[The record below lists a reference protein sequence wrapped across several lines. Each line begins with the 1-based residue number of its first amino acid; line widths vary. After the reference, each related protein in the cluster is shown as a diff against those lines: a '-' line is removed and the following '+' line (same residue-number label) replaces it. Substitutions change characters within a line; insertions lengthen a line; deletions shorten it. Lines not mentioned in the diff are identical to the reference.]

1 MHLTDEEL
9 LAPTEAQQVHLAGC
23 NLCSQRYENL
33 MAMREQL
40 QAIPSK
46 QMPNRNWAEV
56 FAHYQPPESTDNKV
70 VKLNAKPSDKKF
82 WYLAMPSMAAS
93 LLAVALL
100 VNVYMNH
107 QARPTEIEGQIAI
120 LINQTNMLQAQ
131 LLEAGGSQA
140 GRSVQLASVRYQM
153 NQIDST
159 IQTAYLANESEQV
172 ILALWQSKVSLLQR
186 LVEQSTQTK
195 VLKV

>member
-1 MHLTDEEL
+1 
-9 LAPTEAQQVHLAGC
+9 
-23 NLCSQRYENL
+23 
-33 MAMREQL
+33 
-40 QAIPSK
+40 
-46 QMPNRNWAEV
+46 
-56 FAHYQPPESTDNKV
+56 
-70 VKLNAKPSDKKF
+70 
-82 WYLAMPSMAAS
+82 MAAS
-93 LLAVALL
+93 LLAVVLL
-100 VNVYMNH
+100 VNVHMNH

-140 GRSVQLASVRYQM
+140 GRSVQLASVRYQ
-153 NQIDST
+153 IDST

>member
-1 MHLTDEEL
+1 
-9 LAPTEAQQVHLAGC
+9 
-23 NLCSQRYENL
+23 

-70 VKLNAKPSDKKF
+70 LKLNAKPSDNKF

-93 LLAVALL
+93 LLAVVLL
-100 VNVYMNH
+100 VNVHMNH

-140 GRSVQLASVRYQM
+140 GRSVQLASVRYQ
-153 NQIDST
+153 IDST